1 MAKHI
6 FFGIFYL
13 FIFLNPAFSQKK
25 ELIISAGL
33 GINPALLDNQ
43 TEWIIDESF
52 TRVIPVM
59 LDFNYRFSVEKK
71 LRYFVGSGIHYAQNR
86 YLQPVT
92 SDYYGYNVD
101 DVIFYQKHLVIPIR
115 LGGEVK
121 FGSRNTLGLHY
132 QLKYNLAVQKENIY
146 EERNLTSI
154 SGSLT
159 YDYQLINRTNNFFS
173 HQLSLFGNMH
183 LFSSHYLTW
192 SVGYE
197 FRPVSGRYFYS
208 TGQTQRITDQ
218 NTGVVTAITSRSD
231 LNNEAI
237 KNNLLHFGLGLSKHF

>member
-25 ELIISAGL
+25 ELIISTGL

-59 LDFNYRFSVEKK
+59 LDFNYRFFLEKK
-71 LRYFVGSGIHYAQNR
+71 FRLIAGTGLHYSNNR
-86 YLQPVT
+86 FLQPVT
-92 SDYYGYNVD
+92 SDYFGYNVD
-101 DVIFYQKHLVIPIR
+101 DIVFYQKHLSLPLR
-115 LGGEVK
+115 FGGEVR

-132 QLKYNLAVQKENIY
+132 QLKYHLALEKEKYYAKSDQTAIFGSMSY
-146 EERNLTSI
+146 YYHLT
-154 SGSLT
+154 
-159 YDYQLINRTNNFFS
+159 NRTNNFFS

-183 LFSSHYLTW
+183 LFSGHYLTW

-197 FRPVSGRYFYS
+197 FRPVSGHYDFFN
-208 TGQTQRITDQ
+208 GQAQTMTDQ
-218 NTGVVTAITSRSD
+218 NTGVVTTITSRSE
-231 LNNEAI
+231 LNNKEI
-237 KNNLLHFGLGLSKHF
+237 KNNLLHFGLGLSKQF

>member
-1 MAKHI
+1 MVRHI
-6 FFGIFYL
+6 FLGIFSF
-13 FIFLNPAFSQKK
+13 FILQNVAFSQKK
-25 ELIISAGL
+25 ELILSTGL
-33 GINPALLDNQ
+33 GINPSLLDNQ
-43 TEWIIDESF
+43 TEWIVDEAF

-71 LRYFVGSGIHYAQNR
+71 LRYFVGSGIHYLQNR

-92 SDYYGYNVD
+92 SDYFGYNVD
-101 DVIFYQKHLVIPIR
+101 DVVFYQKHLVIPIR

-132 QLKYNLAVQKENIY
+132 QLKYNLALQKEIFYAESNQ
-146 EERNLTSI
+146 TSI
-154 SGSLT
+154 SGILT
-159 YDYQLINRTNNFFS
+159 YEYQLTNRTNNFFS

-197 FRPVSGRYFYS
+197 FRPVSGNYDYS
-208 TGQTQRITDQ
+208 TGQQQRITDQ
-218 NTGVVTAITSRSD
+218 DTGVVTTITSRSD

-237 KNNLLHFGLGLSKHF
+237 KHNLLHFGLGLSKQF